1 MSKSTG
7 QDTRPQN
14 RILRSL
20 SKAEWDVL
28 RPQMTPITW
37 KLSDIIY
44 KEDEPIEDVFFVES
58 GLASIV
64 SQMSSGGSVEVS
76 LVGRDGMLGTAALLG
91 AKSTPHRTFTQVA
104 GHGYRVKA
112 SIVQDAFD
120 NNGNFKTAMRR
131 YVQALFVQAAQG
143 GACNRL
149 HLAEERLA
157 RWLLTSADR
166 LGVNPIPLTQEF
178 LATMLGSRRSTVT
191 VAAGILQK
199 AGYIRYSRGKITILD
214 RKGLESSACEC
225 YQIIRDEFDD
235 AALLK

>member
-1 MSKSTG
+1 MAKATN

-20 SKAEWDVL
+20 SKAEWESL
-28 RPQMTPITW
+28 RPHLTPITW
-37 KLSDIIY
+37 KLSDTIY
-44 KEDEPIEDVFFVES
+44 KANEPVENVFFVES
-58 GLASIV
+58 GMASIV

-76 LVGRDGMLGTAALLG
+76 LVGRDGILGTAALLG
-91 AKSTPHRTFTQVA
+91 ARSTPHRTFTQVA
-104 GHGYRVKA
+104 GHGYKVKA
-112 SIVQDAFD
+112 SVIQDAFD
-120 NNGNFKTAMRR
+120 NNGNFKTALRR

-149 HLAEERLA
+149 HQAEERLA

-166 LGVNPIPLTQEF
+166 LGVNRLPLTQEF

-199 AGYIRYSRGKITILD
+199 AGYIRYSRGMITILD
-214 RKGLESSACEC
+214 RKGLEGVACEC
-225 YQIIRDEFDD
+225 YRIIRDEFMD
-235 AALLK
+235 AKLL